1 MFFNVLIDCT
11 VGLCRFEYRSL
22 SVSRT
27 RLLCRSLPIYPLKSG
42 IKLELTCLNSEVI
55 HPFEKVSDRQT
66 SSERQPPLRQMIHAI
81 MQQMAALAQR
91 PKIAHPVDRGV
102 VVQMRSGQNH
112 LGLSG
117 LKQSDEIRRR
127 DGVSP
132 FIEPVPRLWI
142 LPPTTRKD
150 LQDLSMGSTTLLAYS
165 SGLLEPHLSAQ
176 LSPVRR
182 IKRFKFRSD
191 RHSCLLTQNKA

>member
-1 MFFNVLIDCT
+1 APDLLKTQIKSYPKNRQSNRQKPDITGQVYQPRVL
-11 VGLCRFEYRSL
+11 RSL
-22 SVSRT
+22 
-27 RLLCRSLPIYPLKSG
+27 
-42 IKLELTCLNSEVI
+42 
-55 HPFEKVSDRQT
+55 
-66 SSERQPPLRQMIHAI
+66 QMIHAI

-132 FIEPVPRLWI
+132 FIEPVPRLWM

-182 IKRFKFRSD
+182 IKRFQFRSD